1 MQATRDRRV
10 GQPEWGV
17 EILAGMCHT
26 APLSTPAAFRRS
38 VPVAH
43 SDSHHA
49 PPPFQDAPPPGEF
62 EPEITLADYLM
73 VLARRRWLV
82 AAVVAG
88 SLAAGL
94 LHAAVAVRSHTFRT
108 AVEIGRNGVDNKLI
122 DEPETILAKLTH
134 AYIPDVLRAYRADHP
149 EGRRVQVDAKIPK
162 GSQLVV
168 LESRGPKDAE
178 PVYRALHEATIDKLI
193 GDHRRTSD
201 EILTQYASERSR
213 AAIKLDE
220 LADRRIF
227 AVQEKFLQG
236 EIERGQL
243 RLGSLRDQAGLI
255 EAEAKRLD
263 ETKKLLTQQVA
274 DVRAVLATANDR
286 RAKAVAEATD
296 EARAMTLLM
305 IDSQIMDS
313 RSRLGAL
320 EERLYISIE
329 NERER
334 LVKQLADI
342 RRDQEAQSTAIG
354 ELGSKFVKLRV
365 DHEREKVLQQQT
377 IDDIDAKIAG
387 VRPTRV
393 LLAPAASLDPV
404 GAGKKALLAV
414 YGLVGL
420 IGGIVAAFFAEFV
433 ATTRAQLRASGN
445 GAAALGDAEVARRPS
460 RNPLHGGGFS
470 VDPHDRLGARGA
482 DDHPAPVVEV
492 ELEDALDLGPP
503 RDRQTSDHR

>member
-1 MQATRDRRV
+1 
-10 GQPEWGV
+10 
-17 EILAGMCHT
+17 
-26 APLSTPAAFRRS
+26 
-38 VPVAH
+38 
-43 SDSHHA
+43 
-49 PPPFQDAPPPGEF
+49 
-62 EPEITLADYLM
+62 M

-94 LHAAVAVRSHTFRT
+94 LHAVFSVRSYTFQT

-134 AYIPDVLRAYRADHP
+134 AYIPDVLRAYHADHP
-149 EGRRVQVDAKIPK
+149 DGRRVQVDAKIPK

-193 GDHRRTSD
+193 RDHRRAID
-201 EILTQYASERSR
+201 EILTQHASERSR

-220 LADRRIF
+220 LTDRRIF
-227 AVQEKFLQG
+227 AVQERFVQG
-236 EIERGQL
+236 EIERGRL
-243 RLGSLRDQAGLI
+243 RLGSLRDQATLI
-255 EAEAKRLD
+255 ETETKRLD
-263 ETKKLLTQQVA
+263 ETKKLLAQQVA
-274 DVRAVLATANDR
+274 DVRAVLVTANDR
-286 RAKAVAEATD
+286 RAKAGAEATD

-320 EERLYISIE
+320 EERLYITIE

-342 RRDQEAQSTAIG
+342 RRDQEAQSAAIG
-354 ELGSKFVKLRV
+354 ELGSQFVKLRA
-365 DHEREKVLQQQT
+365 DHEREKALQQQT
-377 IDDIDAKIAG
+377 IDDIDAKISA

-393 LLAPAASLDPV
+393 LLAPAASFDPT
-404 GAGKKALLAV
+404 GTGKKAILAV
-414 YGLVGL
+414 YGLLGL
-420 IGGIVAAFFAEFV
+420 IGGIVAAFFAESV
-433 ATTRAQLRASGN
+433 ASTRAQLRVSGE
-445 GAAALGDAEVARRPS
+445 GAAAMGDAEAAHRPS
-460 RNPLHGGGFS
+460 RARSEEGTTRREQFVDPLRGGGFS
-470 VDPHDRLGARGA
+470 ADPHDRLGARGA

-503 RDRQTSDHR
+503 RERQTSDRR

>member
-1 MQATRDRRV
+1 
-10 GQPEWGV
+10 
-17 EILAGMCHT
+17 
-26 APLSTPAAFRRS
+26 
-38 VPVAH
+38 VAH
-43 SDSHHA
+43 SDSHHSTTTVSG
-49 PPPFQDAPPPGEF
+49 APPPGEF

-73 VLARRRWLV
+73 VLVRRRWLV

-94 LHAAVAVRSHTFRT
+94 LYAAFAVRSYTFQT

-134 AYIPDVLRAYRADHP
+134 AYIPDVLRAYHADHP
-149 EGRRVQVDAKIPK
+149 EGPRMKVDAKIPK

-168 LESRGPKDAE
+168 LESRGPKNAE

-193 GDHRRTSD
+193 SDHRRAID
-201 EILTQYASERSR
+201 EILTQHTSERSR

-227 AVQEKFLQG
+227 AVQEQLLQG
-236 EIERGQL
+236 EVERG
-243 RLGSLRDQAGLI
+243 RLHLASLKDQAKLI
-255 EAEAKRLD
+255 ETEAKRLD
-263 ETKKLLTQQVA
+263 ETKKLLAQQVA
-274 DVRAVLATANDR
+274 DVRAILAMANDR
-286 RAKAVAEATD
+286 RAQAVAEATD

-320 EERLYISIE
+320 EERLYITIE

-342 RRDQEAQSTAIG
+342 RRDQEAQSAAIG

-365 DHEREKVLQQQT
+365 DHEREKALQQQT

-393 LLAPAASLDPV
+393 LLAPAASFDPT
-404 GAGKKALLAV
+404 GAGKKAILAV
-414 YGLVGL
+414 YGLLGL

-433 ATTRAQLRASGN
+433 ATTRAQLRASGE
-445 GAAALGDAEVARRPS
+445 GSAAMGDAKAARRPS
-460 RNPLHGGGFS
+460 HSRSEEGAARREQFVDPLRGDGFS
-470 VDPHDRLGARGA
+470 VDPHDRLGARGP
-482 DDHPAPVVEV
+482 DDHPAPVAEV

-503 RDRQTSDHR
+503 RDRETSDRR